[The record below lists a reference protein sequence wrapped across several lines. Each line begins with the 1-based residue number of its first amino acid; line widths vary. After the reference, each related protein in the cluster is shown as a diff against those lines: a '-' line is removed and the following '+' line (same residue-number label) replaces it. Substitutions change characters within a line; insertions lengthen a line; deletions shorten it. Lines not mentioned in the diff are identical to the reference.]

1 MASTP
6 ASSPIRCEPP
16 DGSTVGQVELNE
28 SDGSGLQPFRLA
40 MALMSVLI
48 ASVALAHLFAT
59 ALASARLRARDRAVF
74 RAVGVTNGQIT
85 AGTLTSTALSA
96 VCALAIGLPVGWFV
110 QRVLGDAI
118 TSAIGVGP
126 GASPEPPVGVIMMFA
141 GALVVLAAVVEITAV
156 GLTRGD
162 RASQLLSDSG

>member
-6 ASSPIRCEPP
+6 ASSPIDAMC
-16 DGSTVGQVELNE
+16 DTAGQVELNE

-40 MALMSVLI
+40 MALMSMLI

-59 ALASARLRARDRAVF
+59 ALASARLRAHDRAVL

-96 VCALAIGLPVGWFV
+96 ACALAIGLPVGWFV

-118 TSAIGVGP
+118 TAAIGVGP
-126 GASPEPPVGVIMMFA
+126 GASPEPPLGVVVMFA
-141 GALVVLAAVVEITAV
+141 GITRRPRR
-156 GLTRGD
+156 GRGD
-162 RASQLLSDSG
+162 DSRRPDPE

>member
-1 MASTP
+1 
-6 ASSPIRCEPP
+6 
-16 DGSTVGQVELNE
+16 
-28 SDGSGLQPFRLA
+28 

-59 ALASARLRARDRAVF
+59 ALASARLRAHDRAAL

-96 VCALAIGLPVGWFV
+96 ACALAIGLPVGWFV

-126 GASPEPPVGVIMMFA
+126 GASPEPPLGVVAMFA
-141 GALVVLAAVVEITAV
+141 GALVVLAVVVETTAV
-156 GLTRGD
+156 ALTRRD
-162 RASQLLSDSG
+162 RASQLVSDSG